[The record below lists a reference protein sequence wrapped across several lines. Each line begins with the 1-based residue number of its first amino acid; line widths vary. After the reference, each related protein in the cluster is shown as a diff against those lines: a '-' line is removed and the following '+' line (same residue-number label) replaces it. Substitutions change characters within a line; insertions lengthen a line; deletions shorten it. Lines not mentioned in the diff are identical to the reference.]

1 MKKLCTL
8 LWLFA
13 TLAASAQQT
22 FLLKPA
28 VLSANKQKL
37 KTGDPAMLEALA
49 KLKRAADKALKDGP
63 YSVTY
68 KSRTPDSGDKH
79 DYMSVGPY
87 WWPDSSKPGGVPYIR
102 KDGQVNPERFA
113 INDAEFYKS
122 LCHDVC
128 LLGLAWYYTGD
139 EQYATHATKLLR
151 TWYID
156 TATLMN
162 PNLNYGQSIPGVTK
176 GRGIGL
182 IDTRAVTKLI
192 DGIQLLSN
200 SKALSKKDYKAIQD
214 WHKKFLDWMRN
225 NPIGKDEADEANN
238 HGTWYDV
245 QTISI
250 ALFTEQPALAK
261 EMITSQTQLRISS
274 QLKEEGSQPHEL
286 ARTLS
291 WNYSS
296 MNLEGFFELAMLAEN
311 VQIDLWNYTTTDN
324 KSIRKAFTWMLPFA
338 KGEQKWQHQQIKKM
352 EMNGYLKMA
361 TVAAKK
367 YPEVD
372 LKGLNIPQDDII
384 LLTGWNF

>member
-1 MKKLCTL
+1 MKKLCTI

-13 TLAASAQQT
+13 TLTASAQQT

-28 VLSANKQKL
+28 VLKANKQKI
-37 KTGDPAMLEALA
+37 KAGDPTLLQALA
-49 KLKRAADKALKDGP
+49 KLKRDADKALKDGP
-63 YSVTY
+63 YSVVY
-68 KSRTPDSGDKH
+68 KSKIPDSGSKH

-102 KDGQVNPERFA
+102 KDGQINPERFA

-128 LLGLAWYYTGD
+128 LLGLAWYYTAD
-139 EQYATHATKLLR
+139 EKYAAHAARLLR

-162 PNLNYGQSIPGVTK
+162 PNLNYGQSIPGITK

-182 IDTRAVTKLI
+182 IDTRAVSKLI
-192 DGIQLLSN
+192 DGIQLITDAKSFP
-200 SKALSKKDYKAIQD
+200 KKDYAAIQE
-214 WHKKFLDWMRN
+214 WHRKFLHWMRTD
-225 NPIGKDEADEANN
+225 PIGTDEADEANN

-250 ALFTEQPALAK
+250 ALFTQQPALAK
-261 EMITSQTQLRISS
+261 EIITTQTKPRVES
-274 QLKEEGSQPHEL
+274 QLKEDGSQPHEL

-291 WNYSS
+291 WSYSS
-296 MNLEGFFELAMLAEN
+296 MNLEGFFELALLAEN
-311 VQIDLWNYTTTDN
+311 VQVDLWDYTTAN
-324 KSIRKAFTWMLPFA
+324 NRSIKKAFSFMLPYA
-338 KGEQKWQHQQIKKM
+338 QGKAEWKYQQIKKM
-352 EMNGYLKMA
+352 EVNGFLKMTA
-361 TVAAKK
+361 VAAKK
-367 YPEVD
+367 YKDID
-372 LKGLNIPQDDII
+372 LKDLKVPQDDML

>member
-1 MKKLCTL
+1 M

-13 TLAASAQQT
+13 ALTASAQQT

-28 VLSANKQKL
+28 VLSANKQKIKEGDPTLLRALSKL
-37 KTGDPAMLEALA
+37 KT
-49 KLKRAADKALKDGP
+49 AADKALKNGP
-63 YSVTY
+63 YSVTF
-68 KSRTPDSGDKH
+68 KSRIPDSGDKH

-128 LLGLAWYYTGD
+128 LLGLAWYYTAD
-139 EQYATHATKLLR
+139 ERYAEHATKLLR
-151 TWYID
+151 AWYID

-162 PNLNYGQSIPGVTK
+162 PNLNYGQAIPGITK

-182 IDTRAVTKLI
+182 IDTRAVNKLI
-192 DGIQLLSN
+192 DGIQLLAG
-200 SKALSKKDYKAIQD
+200 SKALSKKDYAAIQD

-245 QTISI
+245 QAVSI

-261 EMITSQTQLRISS
+261 EMITQQTQQRISS

-311 VQIDLWNYTTTDN
+311 VQVDLWNYTTADN

-352 EMNGYLKMA
+352 EMNGYLRMA
-361 TVAAKK
+361 AVAAKK
-367 YPEVD
+367 YPGVD
-372 LKGLNIPQDDII
+372 VKGLNIPQDDIL